1 MEELSQPGLGDNR
14 LYPSLGKPLVL
25 FLLFS
30 FSVRRKDLSGTQI
43 TRDCLGPEIMDNRSV
58 CFAWSYLC
66 ASLLAQRIKH
76 LPAIQET
83 RVRSLGWE
91 DPLEKEMTTH
101 SSILGECLQCPG
113 ESHGRRSLTGYSPLG
128 HKEFDFTYKLGTHQS
143 PRRVKKHTDLSKTHH
158 ILNPHPAS
166 DYVI

>member
-1 MEELSQPGLGDNR
+1 MEELSQPELGDNR

-43 TRDCLGPEIMDNRSV
+43 TRDCLGPEIMDNHSV

-113 ESHGRRSLTGYSPLG
+113 ESHGQRSLTGYSPLG
-128 HKEFDFTYKLGTHQS
+128 HKEFDFTSRTSWGLTNPPGEWKSTQTW
-143 PRRVKKHTDLSKTHH
+143 VKH
-158 ILNPHPAS
+158 IIFWTRTLLL
-166 DYVI
+166 IM